1 MISSI
6 AGNRPAVQQTDY
18 SQKPPAASTTNSD
31 HDVQKDPT
39 LKTGASTSTGDKKT
53 GEISE
58 SDLKVIS
65 ELRQRDAEVR
75 THEAAH
81 LAAAGSIATGGAS
94 FEYQQGPTEFSMQLA
109 AKSASIPLRF
119 QATRPQ
125 HYAKPTPSEEP
136 PCLRPNLPVPICKL
150 QPVQWQWPHRH
161 TNLP

>member
-18 SQKPPAASTTNSD
+18 FQKSPVASTTNSD
-31 HDVQKDPT
+31 QDVQKDPA
-39 LKTGASTSTGDKKT
+39 LKTDASTSTGDKKT

-81 LAAAGSIATGGAS
+81 LAAASSIATGGAS
-94 FEYQQGPTEFSMQLA
+94 FEYQ
-109 AKSASIPLRF
+109 
-119 QATRPQ
+119 
-125 HYAKPTPSEEP
+125 
-136 PCLRPNLPVPICKL
+136 
-150 QPVQWQWPHRH
+150 HRVNDAIVH
-161 TNLP
+161 RY